1 MQPIALS
8 RPMNR
13 RLQKLTAAATLP
25 TIAGCTGAQSTLDPA
40 GREAAQIAEL
50 FWWMVGGAIIIWLV
64 MVVLAVYAI
73 WVDPERHDPRRTARF
88 IIGGGVVF
96 PTVVL
101 TTLLVFGLQLLPQ
114 LVAPAPEGSL
124 QIEVNGLQW
133 WWRVRYPGDET
144 NEAAE
149 LANEIR
155 LPVGEPVQFLLQSE
169 DVIHAFWIPSLGG
182 KIDMIPG
189 RTTRLTLTPTRTGTF
204 RGACAEYCGEA
215 HAHMNFD
222 VIVMERPEFD
232 AWLEHQRQPVSKQD
246 EPLLQKGREL
256 FLSRGCGACHTVR
269 GTNATGRTGP
279 DLTHV
284 GGRTSIAA
292 SVLPNEINDFHTW
305 LTDTDDVK
313 PGVLMPSFHMLPEDE
328 RGALAAW
335 LEGLQ

>member
-1 MQPIALS
+1 
-8 RPMNR
+8 
-13 RLQKLTAAATLP
+13 
-25 TIAGCTGAQSTLDPA
+25 
-40 GREAAQIAEL
+40 
-50 FWWMVGGAIIIWLV
+50 
-64 MVVLAVYAI
+64 
-73 WVDPERHDPRRTARF
+73 
-88 IIGGGVVF
+88 
-96 PTVVL
+96 
-101 TTLLVFGLQLLPQ
+101 
-114 LVAPAPEGSL
+114 
-124 QIEVNGLQW
+124 LQW

>member
-1 MQPIALS
+1 
-8 RPMNR
+8 
-13 RLQKLTAAATLP
+13 
-25 TIAGCTGAQSTLDPA
+25 
-40 GREAAQIAEL
+40 
-50 FWWMVGGAIIIWLV
+50 
-64 MVVLAVYAI
+64 MVVLAVYAVWI
-73 WVDPERHDPRRTARF
+73 KPERHDPRRTARF

-101 TTLLVFGLQLLPQ
+101 TVVLVFGLRLLPQ
-114 LVAPAPEGSL
+114 LFAPAPEGSL

-155 LPVGEPVQFLLQSE
+155 LPFGEPV
-169 DVIHAFWIPSLGG
+169 
-182 KIDMIPG
+182 
-189 RTTRLTLTPTRTGTF
+189 
-204 RGACAEYCGEA
+204 
-215 HAHMNFD
+215 
-222 VIVMERPEFD
+222 RPEFD
-232 AWLEHQRQPVSKQD
+232 AWRDHQRQPVSTQD
-246 EPLLQKGREL
+246 EPLLQKGRDL

-313 PGVLMPSFHMLPEDE
+313 PGVLMPSFDMLPEDE
-328 RGALAAW
+328 GGALAAW